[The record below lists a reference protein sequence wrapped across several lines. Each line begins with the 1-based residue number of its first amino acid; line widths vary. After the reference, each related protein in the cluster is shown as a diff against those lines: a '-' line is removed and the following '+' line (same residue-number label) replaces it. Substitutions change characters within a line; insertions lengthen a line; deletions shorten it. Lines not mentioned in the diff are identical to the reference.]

1 MHLYEQGRRHLC
13 PVCGRNVRRVH
24 RTEDDME
31 SRFAESMARYR
42 CISDRCGWNDL
53 LPMHLPAPSARPFS
67 RSSSRPARPARRGR
81 ASAGMSLFMH
91 GVRRVVRAWP
101 LLLAGIATAAI
112 VSHNLPG
119 DGPAARDAR
128 NTLPLKLGEH
138 HDGVEIT
145 ADHPLLR
152 APDDPLTT
160 AGVQRLTV
168 KQGCAWGMPGRN
180 PYRGSV
186 EQALVTAKLPAEVVQ
201 RISSKVSAGQLD
213 DRLEITNAGIRSER
227 DETREF
233 EPRNVAM
240 TYGHTLCVNTRV
252 NFKRGHVE
260 RASLYEAADK
270 QGNLYSVMVPDV
282 CGNVS
287 VLGAR
292 MERKRKRI
300 ALPVLAET
308 LHGAPALM
316 RLVSGAEE
324 QEANTVP
331 EPDSLALAVG
341 ALAVMAGLLRLR
353 QRGLRR
359 ATGDGA
365 RDRD

>member
-1 MHLYEQGRRHLC
+1 MKARPAAYSTYRDTDSMHLYEQGRRHLC
-13 PVCGRNVRRVH
+13 PACGRNVRRVH

-42 CISDRCGWNDL
+42 CVNDRCGWNDL
-53 LPMHLPAPSARPFS
+53 LPMLLPTAAPKPRP
-67 RSSSRPARPARRGR
+67 RIGRRR
-81 ASAGMSLFMH
+81 APIDLS
-91 GVRRVVRAWP
+91 GVRNAGRRVLRAWP
-101 LLLAGIATAAI
+101 LLLAGIATAA
-112 VSHNLPG
+112 VVTYRLPSSNASG
-119 DGPAARDAR
+119 VRDVR

-138 HDGVEIT
+138 HDGVDIT
-145 ADHPLLR
+145 PNHPLL
-152 APDDPLTT
+152 AAAQDPVSS
-160 AGVQRLTV
+160 AGVQRLSL

-186 EQALVTAKLPAEVVQ
+186 EQALVTAKLPAEVIQ
-201 RISSKVSAGQLD
+201 RISMKVAAGQLD

-227 DETREF
+227 DEQREF
-233 EPRNVAM
+233 ESRNVAM
-240 TYGHTLCVNTRV
+240 TYGNTLCVNTRV

-260 RASLYEAADK
+260 RASLFEAADK

-300 ALPVLAET
+300 PLAVLAET

-316 RLVSGAEE
+316 RLVSGAEDE
-324 QEANTVP
+324 EVRTVP
-331 EPDSLALAVG
+331 EPGSLALALG
-341 ALAVMAGLLRLR
+341 ALAAMAGFSRLR
-353 QRGLRR
+353 KRR
-359 ATGDGA
+359 
-365 RDRD
+365 

>member
-1 MHLYEQGRRHLC
+1 MHLYEQGRSHLC
-13 PVCGRNVRRVH
+13 PLCGRGVRRVH

-31 SRFAESMARYR
+31 SRFAESMARYQ
-42 CISDRCGWNDL
+42 CVNARCGWNDL
-53 LPMHLPAPSARPFS
+53 LPMQLPMPSARS
-67 RSSSRPARPARRGR
+67 YRRSTGRRSRPAGPGR
-81 ASAGMSLFMH
+81 ASAGLSLFMH
-91 GVRRVVRAWP
+91 AGRRVLRAWP

-112 VSHNLPG
+112 VSHTLPG
-119 DGPAARDAR
+119 NAPGARDAG
-128 NTLPLKLGEH
+128 NTLPLKVGEH

-152 APDDPLTT
+152 TADDPLTT
-160 AGVQRLTV
+160 PGVQRLAL
-168 KQGCAWGMPGRN
+168 KQGCAWGLPGRN

-201 RISSKVSAGQLD
+201 RIASKVSAGQLD
-213 DRLEITNAGIRSER
+213 DRLEISNAGIRAER
-227 DETREF
+227 DDQREF
-233 EPRNVAM
+233 ESRNVAM
-240 TYGHTLCVNTRV
+240 TYGNTLCVNTRV

-260 RASLYEAADK
+260 RASLYEAADR

-316 RLVSGAEE
+316 RLVSGA
-324 QEANTVP
+324 QDQQANTVP
-331 EPDSLALAVG
+331 EPGSLALALG
-341 ALAVMAGLLRLR
+341 ALAAMVGLVQLR
-353 QRGLRR
+353 QRRARR
-359 ATGDGA
+359 DGA
-365 RDRD
+365 

>member
-1 MHLYEQGRRHLC
+1 MHLYEQGRPHLC
-13 PVCGRNVRRVH
+13 PACGRKVRRVH
-24 RTEDDME
+24 RTDDDME

-42 CISDRCGWNDL
+42 CVSDRCGWNDL
-53 LPMHLPAPSARPFS
+53 LPMQLPIPEARPRS
-67 RSSSRPARPARRGR
+67 RIARRGPPIDL
-81 ASAGMSLFMH
+81 SGVKNAG
-91 GVRRVVRAWP
+91 RRVLRAWP

-112 VSHNLPG
+112 VSQTLPG
-119 DGPAARDAR
+119 TTSAARDVR

-145 ADHPLLR
+145 ADHPLLK
-152 APDDPLTT
+152 AAQDPVSS
-160 AGVQRLTV
+160 AGVQRLSL

-186 EQALVTAKLPAEVVQ
+186 EQALVTAKLPPEVIQ

-227 DETREF
+227 DDQREF
-233 EPRNVAM
+233 ESRNVAM
-240 TYGHTLCVNTRV
+240 TYGNTLCVNTRV

-260 RASLYEAADK
+260 RASLFEASDK

-292 MERKRKRI
+292 MERKRKRVPL
-300 ALPVLAET
+300 AVLAET
-308 LHGAPALM
+308 LHGAPMLM
-316 RLVSGAEE
+316 RLVSGAED

-331 EPDSLALAVG
+331 EPGSLTLALG
-341 ALAVMAGLLRLR
+341 ALAVMGGLARLQ
-353 QRGLRR
+353 QRRR
-359 ATGDGA
+359 
-365 RDRD
+365 RR